1 MASDVVDRFLLGS
14 EIIDEKAAS
23 ARAHSD
29 ADAIL
34 VKVDG
39 SEGELALYA
48 HDLLL
53 GLGVAADPLLVQAH
67 GDSQR
72 VVNWAEG
79 EARGRAEVG
88 REAEQALICVTIP
101 KRDHSALT
109 TRPQER
115 GLI

>member
-1 MASDVVDRFLLGS
+1 MASDAMDRFLLGS
-14 EIIDEKAAS
+14 EIIDEKASS

-29 ADAIL
+29 ADTIL

-67 GDSQR
+67 GDSKR
-72 VVNWAEG
+72 VVDWAEG

-88 REAEQALICVTIP
+88 RQAEQALVCVTIP
-101 KRDHSALT
+101 KRNHSTLT
-109 TRPQER
+109 TRSQER
-115 GLI
+115 GLK